1 MCKQQVKPGRSLKL
15 LVKPDA
21 KGPGLLAITARGERN
36 VYWVREIASAIGGRC
51 WELRKFRETGTYHV
65 RLAHDGHT
73 CDCPAGTYRGAC
85 KHAASLLKLCE
96 LGKV

>member
-1 MCKQQVKPGRSLKL
+1 MCKQVKTPRTLKL

-51 WELRKFRETGTYHV
+51 WELRKFRDTTAYHV
-65 RLAHDGHT
+65 RLATDGHT
-73 CDCPAGTYRGAC
+73 CDCPAGCWGKPC
-85 KHAASLLKLCE
+85 KHVASLLKLCE